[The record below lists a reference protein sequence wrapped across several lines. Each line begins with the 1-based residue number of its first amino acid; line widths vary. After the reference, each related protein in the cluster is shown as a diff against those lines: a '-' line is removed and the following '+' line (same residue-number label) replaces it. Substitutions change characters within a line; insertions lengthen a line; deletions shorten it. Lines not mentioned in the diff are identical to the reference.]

1 MASHEIRVVA
11 VDDAPLTLLG
21 IERATREA
29 ARPLRLVAA
38 AHTVGELEATLAMP
52 EHANGRPGRADVAVL
67 GLRLL
72 DGSPPGENVAR
83 LRGLGAHVLIHSDGR
98 HVGLMSEAVGA
109 GARGVVFRHQP
120 VEHFLAA
127 VTAVGSGESY
137 LSAELATLLHT
148 SRATRP
154 QLTTREIEVLTLLYS
169 GMVSKQ
175 VARKL
180 DLAESTVKEHLK
192 RIRSKYAAL
201 GRPTKT
207 RIELLQ
213 RAVEDGYVEG
223 TLARG
228 LPGVR

>member
-1 MASHEIRVVA
+1 MTSHEIRVVA
-11 VDDAPLTLLG
+11 VDEHPLTLLG
-21 IERATREA
+21 IERATQDA
-29 ARPLRLVAA
+29 PRPLRLLAA
-38 AHTVGELEATLAMP
+38 AHSVAELEAALA
-52 EHANGRPGRADVAVL
+52 AAQNGNGRPAADVAVL

-72 DGSPPGENVAR
+72 DGSSPTDNVTR
-83 LRGLGAHVLIHSDGR
+83 LRALGAQVLVQSDGH
-98 HVGLMSEAVGA
+98 HVALMSEAVGA
-109 GARGVVFRHQP
+109 GARGIVFKHQP
-120 VEHFLAA
+120 VEHFLTA
-127 VTAVGSGESY
+127 VAAVGSGDSY
-137 LSAELATLLHT
+137 LSVELAALLHT
-148 SRATRP
+148 SRVTRP

-223 TLARG
+223 TVARG
-228 LPGVR
+228 VPDAR

>member
-11 VDDAPLTLLG
+11 VDEHPLTLLG
-21 IERATREA
+21 IERATRDA
-29 ARPLRLVAA
+29 ARPLRLLGT
-38 AHTVGELEATLAMP
+38 AHTVAELEASLAQSP
-52 EHANGRPGRADVAVL
+52 TNGLPSAADVAVL

-72 DGSPPGENVAR
+72 DGSSPTENVTR
-83 LRGLGAHVLIHSDGR
+83 LRALGAQVLVQSDGH
-98 HVGLMSEAVGA
+98 HVALMSEAVGA
-109 GARGVVFRHQP
+109 GARGIVFKHQP
-120 VEHFLAA
+120 IEHFLTA

-137 LSAELATLLHT
+137 LSVELATLLHT
-148 SRATRP
+148 SRVTRP
-154 QLTTREIEVLTLLYS
+154 QLTAREIEVLTLLYS

-223 TLARG
+223 TVARG
-228 LPGVR
+228 LPEAR

>member
-1 MASHEIRVVA
+1 MGSHEIRVVA
-11 VDDAPLTLLG
+11 VDEHPLTLLG
-21 IERATREA
+21 IARATRHA
-29 ARPLRLVAA
+29 SHPLRLICS
-38 AHTVGELEATLAMP
+38 AHTVAELELMLSTTGP
-52 EHANGRPGRADVAVL
+52 VDGRVHVAVL

-72 DGSPPGENVAR
+72 DGSAPAENVRR
-83 LRGLGAHVLIHSDGR
+83 LRALGAEVLVQSDGH
-98 HVGLMSEAVGA
+98 HVALMSEAVGA
-109 GARGVVFRHQP
+109 GARGIVFKHQP
-120 VEHFLAA
+120 IEHFLTAL
-127 VTAVGSGESY
+127 TAVGSGESY
-137 LSAELATLLHT
+137 LSVELAALLHT
-148 SRATRP
+148 SRVTRP

-180 DLAESTVKEHLK
+180 DLAESTIKEHLK

-223 TLARG
+223 TVARSVPD
-228 LPGVR
+228 LH

>member
-11 VDDAPLTLLG
+11 VDEHPLTLLG
-21 IERATREA
+21 IERATRDA
-29 ARPLRLVAA
+29 PRPLRLVGA
-38 AHTVGELEATLAMP
+38 AHSVAEPETRLMSP
-52 EHANGRPGRADVAVL
+52 EHVNGRRGRADVAVL

-72 DGSPPGENVAR
+72 DGSSPTDNVRR
-83 LRGLGAHVLIHSDGR
+83 LRSLCAHVLVQSDGH
-98 HVGLMSEAVGA
+98 HVALMSEAVGA
-109 GARGVVFRHQP
+109 GARGIVFKHQP
-120 VEHFLAA
+120 IEHFLTA

-137 LSAELATLLHT
+137 LSVELASLLHT
-148 SRATRP
+148 SRVTRP

-223 TLARG
+223 TVARG
-228 LPGVR
+228 VPGLH

>member
-11 VDDAPLTLLG
+11 VDEHPLTLLG

-29 ARPLRLVAA
+29 PRPLRLLGA
-38 AHTVGELEATLAMP
+38 AHTVTELERLLATGAT
-52 EHANGRPGRADVAVL
+52 NGRPGVADVAVL

-72 DGSPPGENVAR
+72 DGSSPTDNITR
-83 LRGLGAHVLIHSDGR
+83 LRALGAHVLVQSDGH
-98 HVGLMSEAVGA
+98 HVALMSEAVGA
-109 GARGVVFRHQP
+109 GARGIVFKHQP
-120 VEHFLAA
+120 VEHFLTA

-137 LSAELATLLHT
+137 LSVELAALLHT
-148 SRATRP
+148 SRVTRP
-154 QLTTREIEVLTLLYS
+154 QLTTREVEVLTLLYS

-223 TLARG
+223 TVARG
-228 LPGVR
+228 VSDAR